1 MENELK
7 LEVGKSS
14 SNPQSSS
21 TPISK
26 SERKKLLPE
35 NNWLKTL
42 YNEISSGEKQDNEE
56 SEKARLLRRVG
67 DAAKE
72 AAASTAT
79 PQQQQILLHQRTQNR
94 LLQESGGD
102 RDRGDDDEPLLD
114 GELGL
119 DEDGEQKKVVPE
131 EAEETFRKLRKANDK
146 AIRYSLHRETLMK
159 YLDKDLVPRGLR
171 INLVPTI
178 GNQVE
183 EFVTKWRDTL
193 HKASKGLMELIV
205 EFCTKEEAKLN
216 VEIMKLQA
224 KLYDMINDTHQ
235 LAETSNLIAN
245 LSERA
250 RERLTRRKE
259 RKLERDEGD
268 MMTVGFCVVWEWF
281 LFVGSIT

>member
-1 MENELK
+1 
-7 LEVGKSS
+7 
-14 SNPQSSS
+14 
-21 TPISK
+21 
-26 SERKKLLPE
+26 
-35 NNWLKTL
+35 
-42 YNEISSGEKQDNEE
+42 
-56 SEKARLLRRVG
+56 
-67 DAAKE
+67 
-72 AAASTAT
+72 
-79 PQQQQILLHQRTQNR
+79 
-94 LLQESGGD
+94 
-102 RDRGDDDEPLLD
+102 
-114 GELGL
+114 
-119 DEDGEQKKVVPE
+119 
-131 EAEETFRKLRKANDK
+131 
-146 AIRYSLHRETLMK
+146 MK